1 MSDVSPRATD
11 TIVPQ
16 SVRVVLGSGEE
27 QETITIN
34 SFCLAKT
41 IRTFTYLSD
50 LGGKVGLSDAV
61 GAVAGTDASSGSVL
75 PGLIKRALAVLPS
88 ALREGEP
95 SLHMLL
101 GVLVTSNV
109 KLRRM
114 DEDGEDIDTYLLKT
128 GRGIAYTASND
139 QIINL
144 FVQSVQVIGVATI
157 VKNLPGLLTMLTGAQ
172 S

>member
-1 MSDVSPRATD
+1 MSDAPRATD

-16 SVRVVLGSGEE
+16 SVRVTLGSGEDA
-27 QETITIN
+27 ETYTIN

-41 IRTFTYLSD
+41 IRTFTYMSD

-61 GAVAGTDASSGSVL
+61 GALSSTDAQQGAL
-75 PGLIKRALAVLPS
+75 PNLLKRALAVLPN
-88 ALREGEP
+88 ALRDGEP
-95 SLHMLL
+95 SLYMLL
-101 GVLVTSNV
+101 GVLVTPNA

-114 DEDGEDIDTYLLKT
+114 DEDGEDIDAFLLKV

-139 QIINL
+139 QIIDL
-144 FVQSVQVIGVATI
+144 FIKSVQVIGVATI
-157 VKNLPGLLTMLTGAQ
+157 VKNLPGLLTMIGAQ

>member
-1 MSDVSPRATD
+1 MSEQPKATE

-16 SVRVVLGSGEE
+16 SVKVVLGSGEE
-27 QETITIN
+27 QETVTIN

-75 PGLIKRALAVLPS
+75 PGLLKRALAVLPS
-88 ALREGEP
+88 ALRDGEP

-101 GVLVTSNV
+101 GVLVTSNA

-114 DEDGEDIDTYLLKT
+114 DEEGEDIDGYLLKV
-128 GRGIAYTASND
+128 GKGISYTASND
-139 QIINL
+139 QIIDL
-144 FVQSVQVIGVATI
+144 FIKSVQVIGVATI
-157 VKNLPGLLTMLTGAQ
+157 VKNLPALMGMLGATN
-172 S
+172 